1 MLKRLSLLA
10 ASATALAACASDPAP
25 AAGPAAGPSTAPTA
39 GAAAPAPLL
48 NIAASSQWVSEE
60 RLMPLDPILALVGD
74 SGSLNDQAGFSMTC
88 NPDNGRIT
96 ARLGKQ
102 PAERAGQNVIY
113 RLRLGAEAQTVEGR
127 IEPARMGGG
136 EPEFVF
142 DLPTATLRTIARL
155 DAVSVVTDGGEV
167 QWAFVRDASAQP
179 PAKYIASLRNFAA
192 ESENW
197 LVFCNPK

>member
-10 ASATALAACASDPAP
+10 ASTAALAACASDPAP
-25 AAGPAAGPSTAPTA
+25 VAGPSVGPAPSS
-39 GAAAPAPLL
+39 GASTAAPAPLL
-48 NIAASSQWVSEE
+48 NIAATSQWVSEE
-60 RLMPLDPILALVGD
+60 RLMPLDPILALVGN

-102 PAERAGQNVIY
+102 PANRAGQNVIY
-113 RLRLGAEAQTVEGR
+113 RLRLGAEAQTIEGR

-142 DLPTATLRTIARL
+142 ELPTPALRTMARL
-155 DAVSVVTDGGEV
+155 DAVSVVTDAGEV
-167 QWAFVRDASAQP
+167 QWAFVRDASALP
-179 PAKYIASLRNFAA
+179 PAKYIASLKNFAV